1 MSEPTKAGRAG
12 DSQPMPTVG
21 TQNELDSVQ
30 FKVKLDISER
40 MEVGF
45 ERYGTYLFPNNGR
58 DALTDAYEE
67 ALDLCMYLKQAII
80 ERGSGGPSGAGSGGQ
95 TA

>member
-12 DSQPMPTVG
+12 DSQPMPTRG
-21 TQNELDSVQ
+21 TKTWGKSIQAAVVE
-30 FKVKLDISER
+30 DIGYR
-40 MEVGF
+40 ARIGM
-45 ERYGTYLFPNNGR
+45 ERYGAYLVPNNGR